1 MNGKLSKETIVDA
14 KLYINNPAEMD
25 QFSISLWVEY
35 EGGIEFPVITR
46 SGLQM
51 FYSASTEFAD
61 STPIELSDEFYKEL
75 VDLYHRVNRSQYPVT
90 RVTLSHPNIPMTERW
105 VLDMMRSMMVDYK
118 VPFEI
123 EWLIEEAQRKCNI

>member
-61 STPIELSDEFYKEL
+61 STPIELSDEFYKIGRAH
-75 VDLYHRVNRSQYPVT
+75 V
-90 RVTLSHPNIPMTERW
+90 
-105 VLDMMRSMMVDYK
+105 
-118 VPFEI
+118 
-123 EWLIEEAQRKCNI
+123 